1 MLYTCE
7 NIIKNLKSRGN
18 KENLIGMKRY
28 GIEVSTALGVTMPYL
43 RSLAKEIKK
52 NHPLAQELWDTGIH
66 EARILAGL
74 IDDPKQVTKKQI
86 IAWTNDF
93 DSWDI
98 CDGVCN
104 NLFNRTPF
112 AFEFAHQFSTHKK
125 EYVKRAGFVLMAT
138 LTVHAKKEPDERFLE
153 FLNAIEQES
162 CDERNFVK
170 KAVNWAL
177 RQIGKRN
184 SSMKIKALECAHRIL
199 LQDNKAAKWIA
210 RDAIRELE
218 TTKYGRDK

>member
-1 MLYTCE
+1 MIYTCE
-7 NIIKNLKSRGN
+7 NIIKNLKSHGN
-18 KENLIGMKRY
+18 RDNLVGMKRY

-43 RSLAKEIKK
+43 RSLAKTIKR
-52 NHPLAQELWDTGIH
+52 NHQLAQELWNTNVH

-112 AFEFAHQFSTHKK
+112 AFEMAYQFSASKR
-125 EYVKRAGFVLMAT
+125 EFVKRAGFVLMAT

-153 FLNAIEQES
+153 FLPIIERES

-177 RQIGKRN
+177 RQAGKRN
-184 SSMKIKALECAHRIL
+184 EQTNIKALECAHRIL
-199 LQDNKAAKWIA
+199 LQDSKAAKWIA

-218 TTKYGRDK
+218 QRTFKK